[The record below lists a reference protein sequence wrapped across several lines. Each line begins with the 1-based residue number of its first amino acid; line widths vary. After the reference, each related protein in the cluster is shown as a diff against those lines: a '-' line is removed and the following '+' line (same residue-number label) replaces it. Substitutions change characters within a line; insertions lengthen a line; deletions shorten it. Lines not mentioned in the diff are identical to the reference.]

1 MDHDEN
7 PFQDEDRIFAW
18 KQPLKK
24 DSYEPDEIM
33 HRDEEIKLYTN
44 SLQDIVEGHEPN
56 NVFVYGPT
64 GVGKTAVTKWMREKL
79 QREAQRR
86 SVPLHI
92 VGPINCRHYKTAYR
106 LVTTIVN
113 ELRPADDQVA
123 ESGHSTDRVFNFLY
137 EEIESLGG
145 NVLLILDE
153 IDNIPPD
160 ARNDFLYDLPRAEAN
175 EDTPTSDAKI
185 GLIGISN
192 NLKFVDALEP
202 KVKSTLGEREI
213 EFGPYNA
220 SQLGDIL
227 TYYAD
232 LAFKDDVLDD
242 DVIPLAAAFA
252 AQERGDVRQGLRI
265 LEKAGEYAR
274 MEGSSIVDEGHVRE
288 ATENIE
294 TDEILDYF
302 DDKLSIQQGLAY
314 ISTTLMVIEPQK
326 EARTKHIYNLYTK
339 LAASANADQVSER
352 KFYEFLDQLCML
364 GLARSTERN
373 LGRKGGRTYIY
384 EVTDTPEDIIKACE
398 QDSRLGGVLPSN
410 VYEILEH
417 YQKGQATSYQAPD
430 KLEAEQRDLFRFA

>member
-1 MDHDEN
+1 
-7 PFQDEDRIFAW
+7 
-18 KQPLKK
+18 
-24 DSYEPDEIM
+24 M

-79 QREAQRR
+79 EEEARKR
-86 SVPLHI
+86 DVPLSI

-106 LVTTIVN
+106 LVTAIVN
-113 ELRPADDQVA
+113 DLRSEEEQIAQ
-123 ESGHSTDRVFNFLY
+123 SGHSTDRVFQFLY
-137 EEIESLGG
+137 EEIESMGG

-175 EDTPTSDAKI
+175 EDTPIDDAKV

-192 NLKFVDALEP
+192 DLKFVDTLEP

-213 EFGPYNA
+213 EFGPYDAN
-220 SQLGDIL
+220 QLRDIL

-232 LAFKDDVLDD
+232 LSFEDGVLEEE
-242 DVIPLAAAFA
+242 VVPLAAAFA

-274 MEGSSIVDEGHVRE
+274 MEGSATVTEANVRK

-302 DDKLSIQQGLAY
+302 EDKLSIQQGLSY
-314 ISTTLMVIEPQK
+314 ISATLMVIEPQK

-339 LAASANADQVSER
+339 LAATIGADEVSER

-384 EVTDTPEDIIKACE
+384 EVTDDPEDIIRACE
-398 QDSRLGGVLPSN
+398 QEDRLSKVLPSN
-410 VYEILEH
+410 VYDILEH

-430 KLEAEQRDLFRFA
+430 GTDPEQRDLFKFG